1 MRNSTLLGGRRKGN
15 FCQAEK
21 YKLLSEMSLI
31 RMVSNRV
38 LQLELPEHGVR
49 LVGTLREE
57 NPIGWDNWHSWK
69 TWHRDSWR
77 ALL

>member
-1 MRNSTLLGGRRKGN
+1 MGGRREGN

-21 YKLLSEMSLI
+21 YKLFSEMPLI

-49 LVGTLREE
+49 LLGNLREQNK
-57 NPIGWDNWHSWK
+57 NPIGWDNW
-69 TWHRDSWR
+69 
-77 ALL
+77 A